1 MLATMQIAEEFHHRL
16 NETSDTNDSDGA
28 PVCLKMCRT
37 CQTCDSVRVLDMCHT
52 LSQVNTDHAC
62 ICSQY
67 QNFLEKNWLLCGTI
81 KLHFSHLTTYYT

>member
-28 PVCLKMCRT
+28 PVCLKMCR
-37 CQTCDSVRVLDMCHT
+37 TCDSVRVLDMCHT

-81 KLHFSHLTTYYT
+81 KSHFSHLTTYYT